1 MGPEEKNKIMREA
14 QAYLNSQMY
23 KAANEMG
30 YEHMTSHNP
39 RYFS

>member
-1 MGPEEKNKIMREA
+1 MGIEEKNKIIREA

-30 YEHMTSHNP
+30 YEHINNP
-39 RYFS
+39 AAP